1 MSALPAAASHRHDAK
16 TVEEFEAGTIDP
28 DLFDHEAHVY
38 VAWSYVQDYEL
49 KDAIVRFCSALRQL
63 TIRLG
68 IESKYHE
75 TITWFFMILIAER
88 RSKDASEDWPTFRQR
103 NPELFAG
110 SPSIIRRYYSSE
122 RLNSTQA
129 RNQFVLPDQLTG

>member
-75 TITWFFMILIAER
+75 TITWFFIILIAER
-88 RSKDASEDWPTFRQR
+88 MSTRRSDDWHSFKCQ
-103 NPELFAG
+103 NPDIFATG
-110 SPSIIRRYYSSE
+110 PSIVGRYYSRE
-122 RLNSTQA
+122 RLDSDLA
-129 RNQFVLPDQLTG
+129 RRQFLLPDRLPA